1 MIQQVES
8 MQLAWKKF
16 IETQVI
22 QADISSLIA
31 ELVETKLVPR
41 GFSQGLKIL
50 CLSSELFIATQ
61 IASFDLISVALPIM
75 EDVYQFVEQSNT
87 VILLVNGAGYVL
99 ELLGDQNML
108 ARLKLLGIEQGALLA
123 EERIGTNAIGLA
135 LAEQMPVKVVG
146 AEHYF
151 GELHDFADTATPIF
165 NLTGRPLGAI
175 GLFTF
180 ADNFHIHSLGLVT
193 AAARAIEGQ
202 MQSDSL
208 LAEQNAQLDQLN
220 AILSS
225 ITDGI
230 AVWNSDNRL
239 IHANTA
245 ASELL
250 GWTVESLDGEAN
262 RSITFCT
269 TFSYSSDPVAR
280 IINEY

>member
-22 QADISSLIA
+22 QIDISSLIA
-31 ELVETKLVPR
+31 NSWKRSWFRVDL
-41 GFSQGLKIL
+41 SQGLKIL

-135 LAEQMPVKVVG
+135 LAEQMPVKVIG

-151 GELHDFADTATPIF
+151 EELHDFADTATPIF
-165 NLTGRPLGAI
+165 NLTGHPLGAI

-180 ADNFHIHSLGLVT
+180 ADNFHIHSLGLDCCCPRNRRT
-193 AAARAIEGQ
+193 
-202 MQSDSL
+202 
-208 LAEQNAQLDQLN
+208 N
-220 AILSS
+220 AI
-225 ITDGI
+225 
-230 AVWNSDNRL
+230 
-239 IHANTA
+239 
-245 ASELL
+245 
-250 GWTVESLDGEAN
+250 
-262 RSITFCT
+262 
-269 TFSYSSDPVAR
+269 
-280 IINEY
+280 